1 MEQPQRVMMHYND
14 IIGIKTEHADIN
26 ITDKRHML

>member
-14 IIGIKTEHADIN
+14 IGIKTEHADIN
-26 ITDKRHML
+26 IEDKRHML